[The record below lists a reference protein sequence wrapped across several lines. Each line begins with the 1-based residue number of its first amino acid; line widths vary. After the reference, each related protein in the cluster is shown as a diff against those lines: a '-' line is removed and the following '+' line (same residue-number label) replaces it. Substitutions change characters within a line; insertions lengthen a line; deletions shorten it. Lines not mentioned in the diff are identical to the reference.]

1 MVLSLMPTNFHVF
14 AEEVPAEE
22 VAVEVVP
29 ETVAE
34 EEVAPEETVAIEE
47 SVPVEEAENY
57 DAYGTILL
65 SGRCGTNLSWYL
77 YSNGELVI
85 SGWGPMD
92 DYKYNTM
99 PWNIADNRSN
109 IKTITIEHG
118 VTSIGDYAFAA
129 CPNLTS
135 VTMPSTVTSIGN
147 AAFSACSSLYVLDIG
162 KNVATIGMS
171 AFSNCT
177 SLTQVTLGESLTS
190 IGDYAFD
197 STRLMDLVF
206 PETLTSIGNWVF
218 LNCYGLKS
226 LSFKGNVP
234 SFGSGTFSHF
244 YGKVY
249 YRAND
254 STWTENVRQN
264 YGGEVEW
271 IASNPLIFAAGTCG
285 TDAKWVLTEDG
296 LLTISGTGP
305 MSTSSSRWNERQ
317 RNITK
322 AVIEEGITTIDEQA
336 FFLCRYLESLTI
348 PSTVV
353 AIGSEAFVNCYS
365 LKKLTIP
372 GSVTTIGSE
381 AFQVSGLN
389 ELWFEGDAPSISAD
403 AFDRQQMTIHYPA
416 NNATW
421 TEEVRQNY
429 GGTITWVADEVT
441 VAEGTCGTNLTWKL
455 TESGT
460 LTVSGQGRMQLYD
473 TTTAPWYG
481 YREQIQKVIIE
492 DGVTNIGYGAF
503 YYCSNLTNVE
513 IPNSVTS
520 IDSFAF
526 QMCSSLSEIRI
537 PDSVTTIG
545 RAAFSM
551 CKSLTG
557 VTIPD
562 SVTRVEEAAFIG
574 CEALTDVTIGKG
586 VSYLCCTAFMR
597 CSGLTEFKISPENAH
612 YCVSEDGVLFNKDM
626 TYLVSYPA
634 GKAGAYTVPDTVT
647 EIGYCAFE
655 SCKSLTTVTI
665 PASVEQID
673 ESAFYNTGLKEVH
686 FEGDAPELIAT
697 YVGDHYWFRHYAGLT
712 LPVYYPADNATWT
725 DEAKAAFNESTLKWV
740 AYGDDGYL
748 AKGTCGENLT
758 WTLTEEGLLTISG
771 TGAMTEY
778 SNMDYPWYSRR
789 ENIKT
794 VIVED
799 GVTTIG
805 NWAFA
810 SCTSLTSVKIP
821 NSVTSIGD
829 DAFYFCSSLAAIVV
843 DEDNPHYS
851 SDQYG
856 VLFDKN
862 KLTLICCPEGK
873 IGTYKIPD
881 SVTSIG
887 DYAFNYCKS
896 LTSVEIGNSVTSI
909 GNWAFHKCNS
919 LTSVEIG
926 NSVTSIGAYAFFCC
940 ESLTSA
946 EIGNSVTIIGYQAF
960 SSCAGLTS
968 VKIGESVT
976 SIVSDAFYDCISLA
990 EITFKG
996 DAPGFD
1002 NNAFYNVTATA
1013 YYPAGNE
1020 TWTDE
1025 VRQNYGGTITWVPY
1039 AEETYL
1045 AKGTCGEN
1053 LKWTLTEEGLLT
1065 ISGTGTMTDYDLSSS
1080 TPWYAYRY
1088 AVKTVILENGVTS
1101 IGDDAFSQCSN
1112 LSSVNFGNSVTDIG
1126 KFAFLGC
1133 GLTSVEIPDS
1143 VISIGKDAFSQCSS
1157 LTNVKIGN
1165 SVTSV
1170 GDYAFYLCSNL
1181 TAIEVDAA
1189 NPSYSS
1195 DAYGVLFNKDKTTLV
1210 CCPGGKIGTYMIP
1223 DSVISIAWY
1232 AFYSCRGLTNVIIGN
1247 SVTSIDSYAFSRC
1260 SSLTSVEIPDSVTSI
1275 SSAFSECTSLTSVKL
1290 GKSVG
1295 QIDGMAFGDC
1305 NSLMEIVVDE
1315 ENPHYSSDAD
1325 GVLFNKDKTRLVCWP
1340 GGKSG
1345 VYTIPDSVIT
1355 IGQFAFFAC
1364 DGLTSVK
1371 IPNSVTNIQKKAFY
1385 DCNNLTNVEISD
1397 SVTRISSNAF
1407 CCCTSL
1413 SSIEIPDSVTYIE
1426 IHAFAE
1432 CSGLVEITFKGD
1444 APGFGNN
1451 AFYNVTATAYYPAG
1465 NASWTEEVRQNYGGT
1480 ITWVAYV
1487 EETIVAEGTCG
1498 EELKWTL
1505 SESGVLHV
1513 SGTGAMTDFATAS
1526 EAPWYDYRAGITKIV
1541 LDDGVT
1547 SVGDRAFYNCT
1558 ALTDVTIGN
1567 KVATIGGY
1575 AFRGCT
1581 ALVSVTIPASVTEI
1595 KGSAFRTCSALEE
1608 VTFLGNAPTMGTYV
1622 FTDCHENLTLN
1633 CYEGST
1639 GFDVAPWTDW
1649 KVVVNHVGQWV
1660 VEKEATCTSDGLRHI
1675 DCAYCGTIITE
1686 IIVGSHNY
1694 VDGICSVCNEVKLIA
1709 SGEFR
1714 NGGWKLDIFGTL
1726 TIYGTGVMDGKPWR
1740 SYAEDIVHVIIEDGI
1755 TDITHHAFQ
1764 GCTNLVDIIIPD
1776 SVTKIQNYAFEGC
1789 SSLREVDIPE
1799 GVLEIENDTF
1809 MNCTSLTRVSIPES
1823 VTIIDSSAFDGCSS
1837 LADVTIPESVE
1848 TIELYAFRNCSSLA
1862 ELVIPETVTSIGYA
1876 AFYGCTGLV
1885 NVTIPN
1891 SVTSL
1896 GDSVFQGCTSL
1907 TRVDIPDSV
1916 TSLGA
1921 SAFKGCSGLT
1931 QVTIGKGV
1939 TEIGAYTFSNCRN
1952 LAAIV
1957 IPDGVTS
1964 IGNSAFSFCSAL
1976 TELTIGSGVTT
1987 IDEYAFNGCTGLKE
2001 IRIPDSLT
2009 MICNEAFYGCEALKD
2024 VYITDPNAWCRVN
2037 FKGSYSEPGTYA
2049 ERLHILDEAGNEV
2062 TEVVLDESVTTIP
2075 FYAFKGSSIVSITLP
2090 ESVTSIEYAA
2100 FQNCASLSEIVI
2112 PKSLKTVD
2120 NFAFSGCTG
2129 LTNVY
2134 ITDLAAWVSI
2144 AYAKIY
2150 SHPFYTTSR
2159 NGNSNK
2165 LYLNGELVT
2174 DLVIP
2179 DTVTEI
2185 QDYAFVGCSS
2195 LRSVVIPH
2203 SVTRMNSGVFNGC
2216 NNLESMTIPFV
2227 GIAPNSEEVY
2237 GYHDPFGYIFGTDA
2251 YTGGVKTRQYFFV
2264 FGNNNFTDYY
2274 IPASLTKVTVT
2285 GDSILDQA
2293 FYNCNNLKEIVI
2305 EDGVGG
2311 IGKDAFRNCTSLEKV
2326 TMGSGVTKIGELA
2339 FYGLT
2344 NLSDVTFGANVTEIG
2359 KQAFSGCTGL
2369 TEIAIPN
2376 SVTNIGESAFSG
2388 CTGLTEI
2395 AISSS
2400 ITTIDNYVF
2409 YNCAGLTEIAIP
2421 HGVTTIG
2428 SSAFSGCTGLT
2439 EITIP
2444 SSVTTIG
2451 SSAFSNCT
2459 ALENVYITDPNAWC
2473 KIISD
2478 GSFSNLMYYAKHL
2491 HILDEEG
2498 NEVTDVILDD
2508 TVTVIPDRAFRN
2520 AQIVSITIPN
2530 SVTTIDSNSF
2540 EGCTSLTNVTIGTG
2554 VTTIGWRAFY
2564 GCTGLT
2570 EITFEGN
2577 APAFASSNVFS
2588 NVKATAY
2595 YPAGNETWTEA
2606 VRQNYGGKITWKLYC
2621 PDEHTEVV
2629 DKAVEATCT
2638 TDGLTEGKHCSVC
2651 DEVIVAQEVVPALG
2665 HSTVEVPGVEPTVD
2679 AAGNI
2684 LHFSCEVCGKLF
2696 AEAEAETELKPE
2708 DVVLDKLPCG
2718 AMVGGSHYGT
2728 VEQALAAAK
2737 PGDVVTLVADAEAGN
2752 LFVPVGVTLD
2762 LAEYSLTVD
2771 YLFGVKSAFLTG
2783 TPEKATLNVAQ
2794 ENLIL
2799 GQNGYVNAKGQYVLP
2814 IWDPANNCFQFSL
2827 FVVNTDTSKGRGM
2840 KIDEEKE
2847 EIRFQFKH
2855 QATTALNN
2863 RLLADGASDNE
2874 LSIIIRLS
2882 WTNDQGTAHQDFV
2895 YNDSQVAKV
2904 TGSYDYTFILTGY
2917 SALNINLNTLVVQAM
2932 VVTNSGAT
2940 AFGTA
2945 WTQSMLN

>member
-1 MVLSLMPTNFHVF
+1 MMKRTISLLLSLAMVLSLMPTNFHVF
-14 AEEVPAEE
+14 AEGIPAEE
-22 VAVEVVP
+22 V
-29 ETVAE
+29 VAE
-34 EEVAPEETVAIEE
+34 APVETTPEETLAIEE
-47 SVPVEEAENY
+47 TVPVEEAENY

-118 VTSIGDYAFAA
+118 VTSIGNYAFAA

-197 STRLMDLVF
+197 STRMMDLVF
-206 PETLTSIGNWVF
+206 PETLTSIGSWVF
-218 LNCYGLKS
+218 LNCYSLKY
-226 LSFKGNVP
+226 LSFKGNAP

-244 YGKVY
+244 YGQVFY
-249 YRAND
+249 HTND

-271 IASNPLIFAAGTCG
+271 IASDPLIISKGTCG
-285 TDAKWVLTEDG
+285 RYAEWVLTEDG
-296 LLTISGTGP
+296 LLTISGTGAMNDYP
-305 MSTSSSRWNERQ
+305 LGYIPWNEHQ
-317 RNITK
+317 RDIKNV
-322 AVIEEGITTIDEQA
+322 AIEKGITGIGLYA
-336 FFLCRYLESLTI
+336 FRNCSYLTSL
-348 PSTVV
+348 VV
-353 AIGSEAFVNCYS
+353 PE
-365 LKKLTIP
+365 
-372 GSVTTIGSE
+372 SVTNISAS
-381 AFQVSGLN
+381 AFEYSSIR
-389 ELWFEGDAPSISAD
+389 EITFEGDAPTFGEN
-403 AFDRQQMTIHYPA
+403 AFKGKVITVHYPA

-441 VAEGTCGTNLTWKL
+441 VAEGTCGDNLTWKL

-460 LTVSGQGRMQLYD
+460 LTISGQGRMQLYD
-473 TTTAPWYG
+473 TATAPWYG
-481 YREQIQKVIIE
+481 YREWIQKVVIE
-492 DGVTNIGYGAF
+492 DGVTSIGYGAF
-503 YYCSNLTNVE
+503 YYCTNMTSVE
-513 IPNSVTS
+513 
-520 IDSFAF
+520 
-526 QMCSSLSEIRI
+526 I
-537 PDSVTTIG
+537 PDSVTVIDPFAFTMCQSLTEIRFPETLTTIG
-545 RAAFSM
+545 RAAFST

-634 GKAGAYTVPDTVT
+634 GKAGAYTVPGTVT

-655 SCKSLTTVTI
+655 SCKSLTSVTI

-740 AYGDDGYL
+740 AY
-748 AKGTCGENLT
+748 E
-758 WTLTEEGLLTISG
+758 
-771 TGAMTEY
+771 
-778 SNMDYPWYSRR
+778 
-789 ENIKT
+789 
-794 VIVED
+794 
-799 GVTTIG
+799 
-805 NWAFA
+805 
-810 SCTSLTSVKIP
+810 
-821 NSVTSIGD
+821 
-829 DAFYFCSSLAAIVV
+829 
-843 DEDNPHYS
+843 
-851 SDQYG
+851 
-856 VLFDKN
+856 
-862 KLTLICCPEGK
+862 
-873 IGTYKIPD
+873 
-881 SVTSIG
+881 
-887 DYAFNYCKS
+887 
-896 LTSVEIGNSVTSI
+896 
-909 GNWAFHKCNS
+909 
-919 LTSVEIG
+919 
-926 NSVTSIGAYAFFCC
+926 
-940 ESLTSA
+940 
-946 EIGNSVTIIGYQAF
+946 
-960 SSCAGLTS
+960 
-968 VKIGESVT
+968 
-976 SIVSDAFYDCISLA
+976 
-990 EITFKG
+990 
-996 DAPGFD
+996 
-1002 NNAFYNVTATA
+1002 
-1013 YYPAGNE
+1013 
-1020 TWTDE
+1020 
-1025 VRQNYGGTITWVPY
+1025 
-1039 AEETYL
+1039 EETYL

-1053 LKWTLTEEGLLT
+1053 LKWTLTEEGVMTISGQGEMQLYGNGSVPWYDYRERIRTVVIEDGVTEIGYGAFQYCTNLTSVEIPDSVTSIGYLAFASCALLEVNIPVSVTRISGRAFDGCDKLVSVNIPEGITQIIGYTFYDCSELAEIVLPDGLTRIDIGAFKYCNNLKTVVLPATVDTIMDDAFAFTEISEVYYGGSKDQYSALGVYRPKVTDFVHYNCTAPESHWDEKTVEGTCMESGYTCEGCTCGYERNKVETGKAPHLFDENGVCQSCGLIGGTCGENLEWTLTEDGVLT

-1432 CSGLVEITFKGD
+1432 CSSLVEITFKGD

-1513 SGTGAMTDFATAS
+1513 SGIGAMTDYATAS
-1526 EAPWYDYRAGITKIV
+1526 ESPWYDYRTSITKVV
-1541 LDDGVT
+1541 LGDGVT

-1649 KVVVNHVGQWV
+1649 KVVVNHVGQWIV
-1660 VEKEATCTSDGLRHI
+1660 DKEATCTTDGSRHI

-1686 IIVGSHNY
+1686 IIVGSHDY

-1740 SYAEDIVHVIIEDGI
+1740 SYEEDIVHVIIEDGI
-1755 TDITHHAFQ
+1755 TDITPHAFQ

-1921 SAFKGCSGLT
+1921 SAFKECSGLT

-1939 TEIGAYTFSNCRN
+1939 TELGAYTFSHCRN

-1957 IPDGVTS
+1957 IPEGVTS

-1976 TELTIGSGVTT
+1976 TELTIVSCVTT
-1987 IDEYAFNGCTGLKE
+1987 IDEYAFNRCAGLKE
-2001 IRIPDSLT
+2001 IRIPYSLT

-2049 ERLHILDEAGNEV
+2049 ERLHILDEAGKEV

-2144 AYAKIY
+2144 AYDDIY

-2195 LRSVVIPH
+2195 LRSVVVPD
-2203 SVTRMNSGVFNGC
+2203 SVTRMNNAVFNGC
-2216 NNLESMTIPFV
+2216 NNLESLTIPFV
-2227 GIAPNSEEVY
+2227 GIAPNSDEVY
-2237 GYHDPFGYIFGTDA
+2237 GYHDPFGYIFGTSA
-2251 YTGGVKTRQYFFV
+2251 YEGGVKTKQYFFV
-2264 FGNNNFTDYY
+2264 FGYDNSCDYY
-2274 IPASLTKVTVT
+2274 IPASLAKVTVT
-2285 GDSILDQA
+2285 GDSILDRA

-2311 IGKDAFRNCTSLEKV
+2311 IGSQAFRGCTSLEKV
-2326 TMGSGVTKIGELA
+2326 TMGSGVTEIGELA
-2339 FYGLT
+2339 FYGLI

-2359 KQAFSGCTGL
+2359 KQAFYGCTGL

-2421 HGVTTIG
+2421 NGVTTIG

-2451 SSAFSNCT
+2451 QYAFSNCT

-2498 NEVTDVILDD
+2498 NEVTDVILED
-2508 TVTVIPDRAFRN
+2508 TVTVIPDCAFRN
-2520 AQIVSITIPN
+2520 AQIASITIPN

-2651 DEVIVAQEVVPALG
+2651 NEVIVVQEVVPALG

-2684 LHFSCEVCGKLF
+2684 PHFSCEACGKLF

-2737 PGDVVTLVADAEAGN
+2737 PGDVVTLTADAVAGN

-2762 LAEYSLTVD
+2762 LAEYSLTAD
-2771 YLFGVKSAFLTG
+2771 YLFGVKGTFLTG
-2783 TPEKATLNVAQ
+2783 TPEKAKLMVPKDNVILAQ
-2794 ENLIL
+2794 D
-2799 GQNGYVNAKGQYVLP
+2799 GYVNAKGQYVLP
-2814 IWDPANNCFQFSL
+2814 IWDPASNCFQFSL
-2827 FVVNTDTSKGRGM
+2827 FVVNTDTSKNRGL
-2840 KIDEEKE
+2840 KINEAAE

-2855 QATTALNN
+2855 QATSNLNSL
-2863 RLLADGASDNE
+2863 LLADGASDNE
-2874 LSIIIRLS
+2874 MSIVIRLS

-2895 YNDSQVAKV
+2895 YNDNQVAKV
-2904 TGSYDYTFILTGY
+2904 TGSYDYTFVLTGY
-2917 SALNINLNTLVVQAM
+2917 SALNINLDTLVVQAM
-2932 VVTNSGAT
+2932 VITNSGAT

-2945 WTQSMLN
+2945 WTQLMLK